1 MTILTIGTSA
11 NFLSCR
17 FQRLKG
23 QKPQKIGKIPN
34 IRPFPVILEIS
45 RHRQSIPRRKL
56 GLGNIFFANRIF
68 HQTAV

>member
-23 QKPQKIGKIPN
+23 QKPQKIEKIPN
-34 IRPFPVILEIS
+34 FRPFAVILEIS
-45 RHRQSIPRRKL
+45 HHRQSIPRAKL
-56 GLGNIFFANRIF
+56 GLGNFFYANRIF

>member
-1 MTILTIGTSA
+1 MTISTIGTSA

-23 QKPQKIGKIPN
+23 QKPQKIEKFPTF
-34 IRPFPVILEIS
+34 RPFPVNLEIS
-45 RHRQSIPRRKL
+45 RHRQLIPRAKL
-56 GLGNIFFANRIF
+56 GLGHFFYANRIF